1 MTDTKQKTVTLQCS
15 CEKGRKFPF
24 QVELDSAVEISP
36 TSRTFECPYCG
47 KRLRI
52 AMEVD
57 VAEMIEEQKSD
68 AGKKGSPRRRATRNR
83 AIPTESTEDTQ

>member
-1 MTDTKQKTVTLQCS
+1 
-15 CEKGRKFPF
+15 
-24 QVELDSAVEISP
+24 
-36 TSRTFECPYCG
+36 
-47 KRLRI
+47 
-52 AMEVD
+52 MEVD